1 MFIFNKNKILNYI
14 SKMYK
19 INKCDKKIIA
29 RAAAR
34 FSSSNGVVNSILSKI
49 IRREIS
55 RETGM
60 HCRYIDTRITSA
72 REHPADKVRHEARR
86 QVVVLLFS
94 RKSRSSTKIVSDLP

>member
-1 MFIFNKNKILNYI
+1 
-14 SKMYK
+14 MYK

-72 REHPADKVRHEARR
+72 REHPADKVRHEAYETRR